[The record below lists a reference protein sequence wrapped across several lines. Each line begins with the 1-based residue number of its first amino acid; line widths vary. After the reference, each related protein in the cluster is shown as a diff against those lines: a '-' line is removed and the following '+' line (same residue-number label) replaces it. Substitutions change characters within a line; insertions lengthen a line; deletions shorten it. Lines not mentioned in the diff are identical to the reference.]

1 MVVIAVTGVKTTASC
16 DGTGVVYECRLRLG
30 REGAPS
36 EPFVH
41 EDSKKGVAL
50 ATAVQKGLEACGI
63 VLNGSMPTVAT
74 SDYYLSNCGRWM
86 HLFRAN
92 SITHG
97 EQATAYSGEH
107 YCEEVAL
114 LQALRKSLVMCGV
127 DLQLNLLG

>member
-1 MVVIAVTGVKTTASC
+1 MIVIAVTGVKTTASC
-16 DGTGVVYECRLRLG
+16 DGAGVVYECRLRLG

-41 EDSKKGVAL
+41 EDNKKGVAL
-50 ATAVQKGLEACGI
+50 AAAVQKGLEACGI

-74 SDYYLSNCGRWM
+74 SDHYLSNSGGFV
-86 HLFRAN
+86 HLFRAS

-97 EQATAYSGEH
+97 EQATVYSDEH

-114 LQALRKSLVMCGV
+114 LRALRKSLVMCGV
-127 DLQLNLLG
+127 DLQLRLLG